1 MPIAKTSTS
10 LPIRSLKITSF
21 AMLYF
26 GMAKLG
32 QLLALPAGNIT
43 PVWIAS
49 RIILATVLLRGHY
62 IWPGILLGAFSP
74 TVVRIELSR
83 REAVIG
89 RLNQRQTLWAGM

>member
-1 MPIAKTSTS
+1 
-10 LPIRSLKITSF
+10 
-21 AMLYF
+21 MLYF

-62 IWPGILLGAFSP
+62 IWPGILLGALRPPWCALRSIAE
-74 TVVRIELSR
+74 RLS
-83 REAVIG
+83 
-89 RLNQRQTLWAGM
+89 

>member
-10 LPIRSLKITSF
+10 LPIRSLKITSV

-32 QLLALPAGNIT
+32 QLLSLPAGNIT

-49 RIILATVLLRGHY
+49 RVILATVLLRGHY
-62 IWPGILLGAFSP
+62 IWPGILLGAF
-74 TVVRIELSR
+74 
-83 REAVIG
+83 AHG
-89 RLNQRQTLWAGM
+89 GAH

>member
-10 LPIRSLKITSF
+10 LPIRKLKKTSV

-32 QLLALPAGNIT
+32 QLLALPAGNVT

-62 IWPGILLGAFSP
+62 IWPGILLGAFARGGAHCALSP
-74 TVVRIELSR
+74 RGCHR
-83 REAVIG
+83 AAVA
-89 RLNQRQTLWAGM
+89 LAS